1 VPIHLDAAFANR
13 TSGRKVMK
21 ESDPFGIEKSPSG
34 ERVMPSHLKLEELV
48 QETRVHRRIYLEP
61 EIFDLEMERIF
72 ESNWVFVGHESEITQ
87 SGDYKTVAI
96 GTQPAIVTRDE
107 NRDIHVLMNRC
118 MHRGS
123 TVCQDNHGNSPVFR
137 CWYHG
142 WTYNNRGEL
151 IGVPYADAY
160 GNGFDRRKF
169 SLIKAARV
177 ATYRGLVF
185 ASLNPEVEPLAD
197 YLGNAKYYIDLF
209 MDLSPEGEVE
219 SRSGTHK
226 YGYDGN
232 WKFQMENGVDGY
244 HPNFVHQSFFEI
256 QGKQLG
262 RKVMQLFTG
271 NAEYESKDLGNGH
284 AILDMAPKHR
294 AANRPVSNLLRG
306 ATSQASRDAY
316 LSSMLRRYGERRT
329 AEIFA
334 ASNVNL
340 AIFPNLLIIGIQF
353 RMTIPVSAKRTDVHL
368 LPTTL
373 KGVPDEINVARL
385 RAHEAFYGSAGGGA
399 PDDVEMFNRCS
410 EGLRVKGAEW
420 LELSRGTDR
429 EYEVDNGVIVGH
441 ITDETPQR
449 AFYRRWRA
457 LMLSTAEPQQ
467 RVAKLR
473 IAPTA

>member
-1 VPIHLDAAFANR
+1 
-13 TSGRKVMK
+13 
-21 ESDPFGIEKSPSG
+21 
-34 ERVMPSHLKLEELV
+34 MPSHLNLEEMV
-48 QETRVHRRIYLEP
+48 QDTRVHRKIYLEQ
-61 EIFDLEMERIF
+61 EIFELEMERIF
-72 ESNWVFVGHESEITQ
+72 ESNWVFVGHESEIAQ
-87 SGDYKTVAI
+87 SGDYKTVTI

-107 NRDIHVLMNRC
+107 RGEIHVLMNRC

-123 TVCQDNHGNSPVFR
+123 TVCQDSRGNSHTFR

-151 IGVPYADAY
+151 IGVPYADGY
-160 GNGFDRRKF
+160 GANFDKRKF

-177 ATYRGLVF
+177 EKYRGLVF
-185 ASLNPEVEPLAD
+185 ASLNPDVEPLSD
-197 YLGNAKYYIDLF
+197 YLGNARYYIDLF
-209 MDLSPEGEVE
+209 MELSPEGEVE
-219 SRSGTHK
+219 ARSGTHK

-244 HPNFVHQSFFEI
+244 HPNFVHQAFFE
-256 QGKQLG
+256 G
-262 RKVMQLFTG
+262 RSRKAMQLFTG

-284 AILDMAPKHR
+284 AILDMAPKR
-294 AANRPVSNLLRG
+294 GTAGRPVSNLLRG
-306 ATSQASRDAY
+306 RTSQGSTDAY
-316 LSSMLRRYGERRT
+316 VGRMVRRYGEERT

-353 RMTIPVSAKRTDVHL
+353 RMTIPVHATRTDVLL

-410 EGLRVKGAEW
+410 AGLRVKGAEW
-420 LELSRGTDR
+420 LELSRGIDR
-429 EYEVDNGVIVGH
+429 EREDRDGVLIGH

-457 LMLSTAEPQQ
+457 LMLDAAQLQ
-467 RVAKLR
+467 RRPAPLR
-473 IAPTA
+473 AVPSA